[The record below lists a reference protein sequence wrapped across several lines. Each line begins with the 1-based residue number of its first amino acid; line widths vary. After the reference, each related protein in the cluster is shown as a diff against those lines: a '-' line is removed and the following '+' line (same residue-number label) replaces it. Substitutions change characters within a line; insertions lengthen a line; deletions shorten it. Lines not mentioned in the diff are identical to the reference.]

1 MKKGD
6 TVYTEEQGK
15 GIILEVSE
23 VLRVDFEDEGFKI
36 IQLDDVL
43 EIEETIEEPI
53 KETSYSTVND
63 IYSSI
68 VGTRETRHSN
78 WQMIVKPSV
87 IMQLADEKGSFV
99 SQIVEDAINGKR
111 VTEKQAWA
119 VAYFAK
125 ENGLSN

>member
-36 IQLDDVL
+36 IQLYDVL

-53 KETSYSTVND
+53 KETSYLTVND

-68 VGTRETRHSN
+68 VGTRETRHNN
-78 WQMIVKPSV
+78 WQMIVNPSA